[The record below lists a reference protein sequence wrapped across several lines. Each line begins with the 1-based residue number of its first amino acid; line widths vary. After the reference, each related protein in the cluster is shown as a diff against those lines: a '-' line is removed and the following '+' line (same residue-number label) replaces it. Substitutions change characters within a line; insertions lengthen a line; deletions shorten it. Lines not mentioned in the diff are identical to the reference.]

1 MRLATREPQRCGAF
15 VAGAP
20 SAGYYNDLSP
30 VLAGLTRSE
39 DGLARLARLVEP
51 PDLANHV
58 SIAQLGL
65 AAWQRERRDPAW
77 SEVADAAARWL
88 SGAMEDGGAL
98 PYGFPMRHT
107 YHLPAPWVSAMA
119 QGEVAS
125 LFARLPG
132 RIDGEDAVELAERA
146 VTPLLDA
153 RDGLVVD
160 LPEGPV
166 LQEYPTTPPSHVLN
180 GWVFALWGLYDVSLI
195 STSSAGRRAAA
206 AFEEGCLALRRLL
219 PRYRSTGG
227 WSRYDLYPH
236 AIDHLASP
244 FYHRLHIAQLE
255 AMQSIA
261 PSQEF
266 SDAVEIWRRA
276 LRRPHV
282 FAISVGRKVT
292 FRVIRPRKHG

>member
-1 MRLATREPQRCGAF
+1 MRRRDPQLCGVF

-20 SAGYYNDLSP
+20 ATGYYNDQSP
-30 VLAGLTRSE
+30 VLAGMMRPE
-39 DGLARLARLVEP
+39 DGLARLAHLVDP
-51 PDLANHV
+51 PALANHV

-65 AAWQRERRDPAW
+65 AAWQRERADPGW
-77 SEVADAAARWL
+77 SRVAEATARWL
-88 SGAMEDGGAL
+88 AGAMDDGGAL
-98 PYGFPMRHT
+98 QYGFPMKHT
-107 YHLPAPWVSAMA
+107 YDLPAPWISAMA
-119 QGEVAS
+119 QGEAAS

-132 RIDGEDAVELAERA
+132 RIDAEDAVALAERA
-146 VTPLLDA
+146 VSPLLDA
-153 RDGLVVD
+153 RHGLVVD

-180 GWVFALWGLYDVSLI
+180 GWVFALWGLYDVSLT
-195 STSSAGRRAAA
+195 STSSVGRRAAA

-261 PSQEF
+261 PSREF
-266 SDAVEIWRRA
+266 SEAVEIWSRA

-282 FAISVGRKVT
+282 VALSVGRKVT
-292 FRVIRPRKHG
+292 FRLIRPRGHR